1 MPRYKRTEG
10 EQIKGEVRRR
20 LLAAAVDEFASQGYA
35 GANINRI
42 SRAAGYAQGTIY
54 NYFASKQALFAAVV
68 DDIAARHSELLFQGT
83 AGAPDPPSRLE
94 RLFAAGFAFAEGFP
108 NAVRIVASAV
118 QAAEPEVREVV
129 LRAYEPLRAYIEQ
142 EIVRAGCVGQDF
154 RAIDPRL
161 ATAVILG
168 VYLVGCAAGEDAAR
182 IRRSAHAVASILLE
196 GLRRSP

>member
-10 EQIKGEVRRR
+10 EQIKEEVRRR
-20 LLAAAVDEFASQGYA
+20 LLTAAVDEFASEGYA

-54 NYFASKQALFAAVV
+54 NYFPSKQALFAAVV
-68 DDIAARHSELLFQGT
+68 EDIARRHCELLLQGT
-83 AGAPDPPSRLE
+83 ASAADPPSRLE

-108 NAVRIVASAV
+108 NAVRIVASAM

-129 LRAYEPLRAYIEQ
+129 QRAYEPLRTYIEQ
-142 EIVRAGCVGQDF
+142 EIVRAGCLGQDF
-154 RAIDPRL
+154 RPIDPRL

-168 VYLVGCAAGEDAAR
+168 VYLGGCAAGEDAAR
-182 IRRSAHAVASILLE
+182 LRRSPHAVASILLE